1 MDLTFIK
8 YVTHVRI
15 LAIYC
20 FLTFAVEI
28 NPYLVL
34 IFLISIYVHIFVAI
48 YDSICKKESSKH
60 IQFYKR
66 HEFEIM
72 FYYIFCI
79 LLWMNFNPIAFRW
92 KAMNC
97 QLETG
102 CVQKTHMCLTAF
114 NNYLQQFSSSDPSVQ
129 CFIPSHTRCFWI
141 QVPVLLHLKLGGVE
155 QFSLSKW
162 Y

>member
-1 MDLTFIK
+1 MNLIFIK
-8 YVTHVRI
+8 YISHVRI
-15 LAIYC
+15 LAIQC

-34 IFLISIYVHIFVAI
+34 NFLISTYIHNYMWLNLQ
-48 YDSICKKESSKH
+48 KESSKH

-66 HEFEIM
+66 YEFEII

-141 QVPVLLHLKLGGVE
+141 QTPVSLHLKLGGVG
-155 QFSLSKW
+155 QFFSSKW